1 MEKVAEPSAPL
12 STPRS
17 ADSARSS
24 VARRPSTR
32 RPSIDTYSMVAA
44 AIFFF
49 FFFFFFFETTTLSLW
64 DALRS
69 SWCTRR
75 MDARPVSAAL
85 SVYVYVYVYVRVY
98 ASHAMLAM
106 SSR

>member
-1 MEKVAEPSAPL
+1 
-12 STPRS
+12 
-17 ADSARSS
+17 
-24 VARRPSTR
+24 
-32 RPSIDTYSMVAA
+32 
-44 AIFFF
+44 
-49 FFFFFFFETTTLSLW
+49 LSLW

-85 SVYVYVYVYVRVY
+85 SVYVYVYVYVYVRVY